1 MASETKMLII
11 SAAVFIVLIIIAL
24 AVAVKSDNGTLIP
37 PDPQVTSLAQCLS
50 DKGVKMYGAV
60 WCSRCQAQK
69 KLFGSA
75 FKLIN
80 YVECTTDAQKCIDA
94 KIESYPTWTFA

>member
-1 MASETKMLII
+1 
-11 SAAVFIVLIIIAL
+11 
-24 AVAVKSDNGTLIP
+24 
-37 PDPQVTSLAQCLS
+37 
-50 DKGVKMYGAV
+50 KMYGAV
-60 WCSRCQAQK
+60 WCSHCQAQK

-94 KIESYPTWTFA
+94 KIESYPTWTFADGNRLVGEQSFESLAKAASCPVPNIQTK